1 MNMRMDTISEEDRKE
16 IIQYGIKS
24 GKVFLISTLITI
36 IIGCFFGVFFESII
50 FWFSFC
56 LLRKYAGGYHAD
68 TEKRCYLISF
78 IIVIISL
85 LSIKKIVLD
94 IMWGIL
100 TETIILF
107 IIFFLAPIETENHCL
122 DEDEKRKYAIKTKF
136 IILNLYLVFITLLYF
151 NKISIAISVE
161 MANLIVAIS
170 LLFGVMKLKSKALKK
185 IPRKRRM
192 NI

>member
-24 GKVFLISTLITI
+24 GKVFLISTLITTL
-36 IIGCFFGVFFESII
+36 IGCFFGVFFESII

-78 IIVIISL
+78 IIVNISL

-136 IILNLYLVFITLLYF
+136 IILNLYLVFITSLYF

-170 LLFGVMKLKSKALKK
+170 LLFGAMKLKK
-185 IPRKRRM
+185 
-192 NI
+192 